1 MVQAPPVI
9 DGKLDDPAWDLV
21 DWGGD
26 FIQRQPEDGA
36 APSQDTKFKILY
48 DAKYLYI
55 GIRAFDLEPDKVA
68 RRMSRRDGFEG
79 DLVEVNIDSYNDKRT
94 AFSFTASAS
103 GVKGEEY
110 VSNNGDDWDSTWDPI
125 WYLKTSLDDQ
135 GWIAEFKIPLSQLRF
150 ADKEEHVW
158 GIQVMS
164 MVFRKQERS
173 Y

>member
-55 GIRAFDLEPDKVA
+55 GIRAFDLEPNKI
-68 RRMSRRDGFEG
+68 G
-79 DLVEVNIDSYNDKRT
+79 LNILIHLLR
-94 AFSFTASAS
+94 
-103 GVKGEEY
+103 
-110 VSNNGDDWDSTWDPI
+110 
-125 WYLKTSLDDQ
+125 
-135 GWIAEFKIPLSQLRF
+135 KIILMIS
-150 ADKEEHVW
+150 
-158 GIQVMS
+158 
-164 MVFRKQERS
+164 
-173 Y
+173 